1 MTGISTG
8 VRKNSTFV
16 SKFYRMPKNAFIILF
31 LVLQIPLMLSG
42 QGKDPV
48 YEYVNQPAQFPG
60 GDYALSQY
68 LKQHIDYKQSG
79 IRNKMSGPV
88 EVDFVV
94 EKDGSISNIELR
106 ISLKRELDKQ
116 VLDAVRKMPPWK
128 PAKLMGKVVR
138 SKNQVRVEFFA
149 QQKIDYVEQINEMQ
163 SLRYA
168 KQRGLF
174 AYEHQRFRYAVA
186 YLSVFLAGHPKD
198 SSILSLRGAALYN
211 LDRKREACIDWKDA
225 QTEESREIYE
235 VFCTGMRG
243 VKYHTSV
250 DTNYQ
255 KFLDT
260 LAVLD
265 NCVLEFDSAAHFS
278 DNPDALRKYYK
289 KNMKSSLVREFRIP
303 TVILSFDVDEEGNV
317 GNIWIVRGHNTTYD
331 NEAIRL
337 VSGMPRWVPAVKDGK
352 NVKSM
357 ILFRIDFNDKST
369 KTGKFIHDFFER

>member
-1 MTGISTG
+1 MHRIT
-8 VRKNSTFV
+8 
-16 SKFYRMPKNAFIILF
+16 ILF
-31 LVLQIPLMLSG
+31 LFLLLQSPLFMFG
-42 QGKDPV
+42 QVSKEPV
-48 YEYVNQPAQFPG
+48 YDYVNQPATFPG

-68 LKQHIDYKQSG
+68 LHQHIDYNQTG
-79 IRNKMSGPV
+79 IKNKMSGPV
-88 EVDFVV
+88 VVVFVV

-116 VLDAVRKMPPWK
+116 VLEAVRNMPPWK
-128 PAKLMGKVVR
+128 PAKLMGKTVR

-149 QQKIDYVEQINEMQ
+149 QQKVDYAEQLKKMKEM
-163 SLRYA
+163 RYA
-168 KQRGLF
+168 VQRGIF
-174 AYEHQRFRYAVA
+174 AYENQWFRYAVA
-186 YLSVFLAGHPKD
+186 YFSIFLAEHPKD
-198 SSILSLRGAALYN
+198 SAILSLRGAALYN

-225 QTEESREIYE
+225 QTVESKEIYAA
-235 VFCTGMRG
+235 FCEGMRG

-265 NCVLEFDSAAHFS
+265 HCSLDFDSAAHFS

-303 TVILSFDVDEEGNV
+303 TVILSFDVTETGNV
-317 GNIWIVRGHNTTYD
+317 ENIWIVRKYNTTYD

-337 VSGMPRWVPAVKDGK
+337 VAGMPQWIPATKEGK
-352 NVKSM
+352 NVKSK